1 MGVRSC
7 RTPSS
12 SLDLNLRHARSPR
25 DSNTTRRHAL
35 VYAGHRSCHK
45 RSTLVYAEPASNI
58 QAVGTSSMP
67 ADYGVHLHSPPTAG
81 GIFRLCR
88 LRNQRLSASLSTWMC
103 GVYLET
109 PLNPVTMDASIEL
122 LRLSSS
128 RTGDGAGVHPRVSA
142 TVGTSRDYSAFGA
155 LLKIRG

>member
-67 ADYGVHLHSPPTAG
+67 VLFKLLQATTGCTTRTASRSSALSSCNCGVRLGSCDYCG
-81 GIFRLCR
+81 FRLR
-88 LRNQRLSASLSTWMC
+88 
-103 GVYLET
+103 
-109 PLNPVTMDASIEL
+109 L
-122 LRLSSS
+122 LRGASTSSC
-128 RTGDGAGVHPRVSA
+128 DGCFSKLR
-142 TVGTSRDYSAFGA
+142 
-155 LLKIRG
+155 